1 MTCYDEAFLSVDQS
15 LLPGKDGGL
24 RALHEVELPENMTQT
39 VFRFLLLERKN
50 PRLMMFA
57 ARGL

>member
-1 MTCYDEAFLSVDQS
+1 MDQS

-50 PRLMMFA
+50 PRSMMFT